1 MPEYERGQVINVT
14 VTGAARWGVLVEV
27 PSGEPGWIESHYLDD
42 VRVPVE
48 DWPSSGTTMDAVVL
62 GPRTNDGRWRL
73 STRPSVL
80 AAARA
85 GLPL

>member
-1 MPEYERGQVINVT
+1 MSEYLRGQIVSVT
-14 VTGAARWGVLVEV
+14 VTGAAHYGVLVTV
-27 PSGEPGWIESHYLDD
+27 PSGERGWIESHYLDD
-42 VRVPVE
+42 VRVPLE
-48 DWPSSGTTMDAVVL
+48 DWPASGTLLEAVVL
-62 GPRTNDGRWRL
+62 GPRTRDGRWRL